1 MKKLLLVCLLS
12 ALVPVLLFGYLYVN
26 TFANGWTG
34 VPTDFSPSALLKE
47 KPPAWKEPA
56 TLKLVTFN
64 IQDLLVVAKDHEDR
78 MMAIA
83 RKLSTLDPDIVG
95 FQEAFIGEHRELLI
109 GELEKYTR
117 LRHFQYYPSGK
128 VGSGVLTAS
137 AFPIREAW
145 FHRYADS
152 NPWWKVWEGDYW
164 AGKGA
169 GLARIELPNG
179 ALLDFFN
186 THAQADYGVP
196 ANTIVRRN
204 QMSGLAQF
212 VNEAKMGSVP
222 VFVVGDLNSR
232 VGSAEFD
239 AAVVPTK
246 LARVMN
252 IDSHIDHILA
262 VNDPAYSFTVLDTQP
277 IVERVRSNGKEFD
290 LSDHPGF
297 YTLVQ
302 VAPVSPAFTPS
313 GAK

>member
-1 MKKLLLVCLLS
+1 MKKLLLVLLLA
-12 ALVPVLLFGYLYVN
+12 ALVPVLLFGYLYLN
-26 TFANGWTG
+26 TFSNGWTG

-47 KPPAWKEPA
+47 KPPAWREPA

-64 IQDLLVVAKDHEDR
+64 IQDLLLVASDHEDR

-83 RKLSTLDPDIVG
+83 RKLGTLDPDIVG
-95 FQEAFIGEHRELLI
+95 FQEAFIEEHRGLLI
-109 GELEKYTR
+109 RELEKYTR

-145 FHRYADS
+145 FHRFADS

-204 QMSGLAQF
+204 QMAGLARF
-212 VNEAKMGSVP
+212 VNEARLGSVP
-222 VFVVGDLNSR
+222 AFVVGDLNSR
-232 VGSAEFD
+232 VGSDEFNTLAL
-239 AAVVPTK
+239 AAH
-246 LARVMN
+246 LSRVMN
-252 IDSHIDHILA
+252 IDSRIDHILV
-262 VNDPAYSFTVLDTQP
+262 VNDNTYEYTVLDTHA
-277 IVERVRSNGKEFD
+277 IAERVTSNGKEFD
-290 LSDHPGF
+290 LSDHHGF
-297 YTLVQ
+297 ITQVQ
-302 VAPVSPAFTPS
+302 VAP
-313 GAK
+313 K